1 MRSAG
6 VLRTRFAAV
15 FAACVVVGFVV
26 PQAACAFESPNAA
39 SSAMLVDA
47 PKTYDGQTIEF
58 QGEVIGEAMVRD
70 DHVWL
75 HLNDD
80 AYMYRNVEEGAPLDG
95 YNSGMPVWLPKE
107 LAARAKTFG
116 DYKHEGDVVEVA
128 GVFNAACTMH
138 GGDMDIHATDLRVVI
153 EGRRAEDPVKP
164 WKIPLVMGLAV
175 AAAVAFAAQRRLDH
189 GELSGVF
196 RRS

>member
-1 MRSAG
+1 M
-6 VLRTRFAAV
+6 RFAAV
-15 FAACVVVGFVV
+15 LAACVMAGVLV
-26 PQAACAFESPNAA
+26 PGAARAFESPNAA
-39 SSAMLVDA
+39 SSGRLVDA
-47 PKTYDGQTIEF
+47 PKKYDGQTIEF
-58 QGEVIGEAMVRD
+58 QGEVIGEAMVRGD
-70 DHVWL
+70 NVWL

-107 LAARAKTFG
+107 EADRVRVFG
-116 DYKHEGDVVEVA
+116 DYKHEGDVVEVV
-128 GVFNAACTMH
+128 GVFNAACAMH
-138 GGDMDIHATDLRVVI
+138 GGDMDIHATDLNVVL

-164 WKIPLVMGLAV
+164 WKIPLVIGLAV
-175 AAAVAFAAQRRLDH
+175 VVALAFVAQRRLDH